1 MQNEPASK
9 PATILKPSWVQE
21 NPSLRAVVFVCFFFL
36 SRALQP
42 QEGCRGEQ
50 RATVCPRLGWPH
62 NKSCRWGSWSR
73 RTTHLWLASATY
85 QGCCFTRRKPQ
96 VCMVTVK
103 HTLRTTESSNGGE
116 MSWPGGAVGCQ
127 LWISFS
133 QAHWRETNGVCG
145 QWQHCP
151 PAALCT
157 RWANRATC
165 RSPIPTLWVRSA
177 SLALTSR

>member
-1 MQNEPASK
+1 MVGCSLIYHNSALEHGEVFLHCANMQNEPASK

-21 NPSLRAVVFVCFFFL
+21 NPSLRPVVFVCFFFL

-50 RATVCPRLGWPH
+50 GAAVCPRLGWPH

-73 RTTHLWLASATY
+73 RATHLWLASATY

-103 HTLRTTESSNGGE
+103 YTLRTTESSNGGE
-116 MSWPGGAVGCQ
+116 MSWPGG
-127 LWISFS
+127 
-133 QAHWRETNGVCG
+133 R
-145 QWQHCP
+145 
-151 PAALCT
+151 
-157 RWANRATC
+157 
-165 RSPIPTLWVRSA
+165 
-177 SLALTSR
+177 